1 MRQPDRRRRSCMAR
15 MDRFERAEAL
25 NRFNGG
31 GARLL
36 LATDAAGEGLNLQ
49 QRCRLVVNLEMP
61 WNPMRL
67 EQRIGRVDRIGQ
79 RRTVHVIN
87 LLASG
92 TAESDILARLAQRLD
107 HARRTVG
114 AIDDVLGQSDE
125 SVMAACLGLDGH
137 AASVAGGVASARA
150 RLQPRGLR
158 QLDLRTA
165 ACETAAALE
174 TRRQLARAA
183 RSRRGA
189 GLQKRPA
196 SRSGGVLV
204 AAVRRSHLRWAPY
217 STGLLVVFRVRSEAD
232 GLSSSM
238 DLIPVFAEGA
248 CPRLCRRRDIRKW
261 AAGAMNALV
270 PLMAVSV
277 PALTVQ
283 RASDVESPFNAPS
296 SGRIQPLNA
305 GDEDGPGREARLVAR
320 RGARRAVQRGLFD
333 RRAEREA
340 DTDEAEGRFGAEAAP
355 REAPPQKAQP
365 VLLLFVTS

>member
-1 MRQPDRRRRSCMAR
+1 
-15 MDRFERAEAL
+15 
-25 NRFNGG
+25 
-31 GARLL
+31 
-36 LATDAAGEGLNLQ
+36 
-49 QRCRLVVNLEMP
+49 
-61 WNPMRL
+61 MRL

-79 RRTVHVIN
+79 QRTVHVIN

-107 HARRTVG
+107 RARRSVG

-125 SVMAACLGLDGH
+125 SVMAACLGLDEQ
-137 AASVAGGVASARA
+137 AAGGAARLASAKA
-150 RLQPRGLR
+150 GSQPRGLR
-158 QLDLRTA
+158 QLDLRSA

-174 TRRQLARAA
+174 CRRRLARAA

-189 GLQKRPA
+189 GLQKPPA
-196 SRSGGVLV
+196 YHSGGVLA
-204 AAVRRSHLRWAPY
+204 AAVRRSRLRWAPY
-217 STGLLVVFRVRSEAD
+217 STGLLVVFRVRSEMD

-248 CPRLCRRRDIRKW
+248 CPRLCHRRDIRKC
-261 AAGAMNALV
+261 AAGALNALV
-270 PLMAVSV
+270 PLMAASV

-283 RASDVESPFNAPS
+283 RASDVESGITAPS
-296 SGRIQPLNA
+296 NGRIQPLNA

-340 DTDEAEGRFGAEAAP
+340 DADEAEGRCGAEAAP
-355 REAPPQKAQP
+355 REAPPQEVQP